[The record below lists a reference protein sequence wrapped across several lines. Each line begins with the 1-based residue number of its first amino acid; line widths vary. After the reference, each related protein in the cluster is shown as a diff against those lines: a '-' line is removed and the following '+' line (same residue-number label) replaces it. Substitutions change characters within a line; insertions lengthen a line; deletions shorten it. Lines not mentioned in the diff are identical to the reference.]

1 MTNDLEKAISTIGV
15 IGAGWMGSGIAQLV
29 ATAGFSV
36 LLHDSAAAALGRA
49 GDLSPPLSVA

>member
-36 LLHDSAAAALGRA
+36 LLHDSAAALGRA